1 MELVFATQNK
11 NKAAEIQKLMP
22 EGITVKTLGEIGCND
37 DIPETAPTLAG
48 NARQKSEYVVEKFKV
63 NCFADDTGL
72 EIDALG
78 GEPGVYSARYAG
90 PQKNAEDNMD
100 LVLDKLKGETN
111 RSARFKTVISLII
124 DGKEI
129 QFEGI
134 AEGEITTSKSGQEG
148 FGYDPIFKPAG
159 KAVTFSEMSMEDKNK
174 ISHRGKAV
182 RQLITYLKGL

>member
-1 MELVFATQNK
+1 MIFDNFSVIVVGGGHAGVEAAAASARMGEKTLLLTQNVDTIGQMSC
-11 NKAAEIQKLMP
+11 NPAIG
-22 EGITVKTLGEIGCND
+22 GIGKSHLVK
-37 DIPETAPTLAG
+37 
-48 NARQKSEYVVEKFKV
+48 
-63 NCFADDTGL
+63 

-90 PQKNAEDNMD
+90 PQKNAEDNMN

-129 QFEGI
+129 QFEGV
-134 AEGEITTSKSGQEG
+134 AEGDITINKSGQEG

-182 RQLITYLKGL
+182 RQLIAYLKEL